1 MTSVVAVVALAGRSE
16 DGDEIEKYGWMDLA
30 RARAETVARAA
41 TASRITNDLIFSKSS
56 DEAENDAEAREEAA
70 TRAATRGSTRD
81 GYAACGM
88 RARCGDGRGSD
99 VRWETF
105 AWGSAASSSSSS
117 AAKSESAKMTVTRG
131 AEEAAALAC
140 ETLNSVSSSASA
152 SASARALVDVVWF
165 APSAGRDAASG
176 EETRYDDA
184 GAWTPAMVA
193 AYGVFRRA
201 KRLFG
206 EFARARVVSCGRGRV
221 SRGAR
226 AVAEAAGA
234 SVTKLDGDET
244 VDLAERW
251 RGSLAFASAKGK
263 ERIEIEGLR
272 LSEMELD
279 LSYGSKRVV
288 TNATA
293 VGGAATNV
301 DETPLSSALRVVEIV
316 RAGDIPSVYLS
327 AVPPLRL
334 RVDDVPQSRALRESL
349 FSSWSEAAARA
360 PTPGDAPAMVVKS
373 QWRMKASGTYRD
385 FSDDEFSTPL
395 LLYPVKQRRD
405 DEGMTA
411 MEFHLRP
418 LASVPELVRRLS
430 MGAGAS
436 GLNRSNVNI
445 DNMSKLA
452 RIRALE
458 EADEAL
464 NRLSDRQS
472 VKLDDIIARDDVS
485 ARDADDDTFEDAE
498 ANLEPMDAN
507 FSPEIGAVKSSKLHS
522 AVTAASRG
530 AKSSAVSDACA
541 EYAQLWTRCEA
552 RHRFPCPTDVD
563 GAGQK
568 SGSTVN
574 SSDAYSFKLDDIVDR
589 LMEFND
595 TNVSSRLGGQ
605 VDGVEGFYTETFA
618 KSIDIALS
626 QLDQNVAQS
635 DILQDDDRRERGGFG
650 AESAVEDVSK
660 TFHQLICETD
670 EHARNQRRTERM
682 RQIEE
687 KREKTFL
694 SLGIRRPLSSSSNKE
709 SAQRTEHRR
718 LKESDLTGSLSQQHF
733 DAVVSAEIVC
743 PDCARVL
750 QRPSSNTLKFCYE
763 CGARLA

>member
-1 MTSVVAVVALAGRSE
+1 MTSVVAVVALAGQSE
-16 DGDEIEKYGWMDLA
+16 DGDEVEEDDWMDLA
-30 RARAETVARAA
+30 RARAATVARAA
-41 TASRITNDLIFSKSS
+41 TASRMTKDLIFSKSS
-56 DEAENDAEAREEAA
+56 DEKENDADAREEAA
-70 TRAATRGSTRD
+70 TRAATRGSMRD
-81 GYAACGM
+81 GYAACGI
-88 RARCGDGRGSD
+88 RARCGDGGRSD

-105 AWGSAASSSSSS
+105 AWGSAASSSATSS
-117 AAKSESAKMTVTRG
+117 AKSESAKMTVTRG

-140 ETLNSVSSSASA
+140 ETLNSVSSSAIA
-152 SASARALVDVVWF
+152 SASARAVVDVVWF
-165 APSAGRDAASG
+165 APSAGRDASSG
-176 EETRYDDA
+176 EETRYADA
-184 GAWTPAMVA
+184 GEWTPAMVA

-201 KRLFG
+201 KSLFG

-226 AVAEAAGA
+226 AVAEAAGV
-234 SVTKLDGDET
+234 SVTTLDGDET

-251 RGSLAFASAKGK
+251 RGSLVFAPAKGN

-272 LSEMELD
+272 LSAMELD
-279 LSYGSKRVV
+279 LSYGSKRVATNDAAFGGHR
-288 TNATA
+288 TNA
-293 VGGAATNV
+293 

-334 RVDDVPQSRALRESL
+334 RMDDVPQSRALRESL

-360 PTPGDAPAMVVKS
+360 QTPGDAPAMVVKS
-373 QWRMKASGTYRD
+373 QWRMKASGNYRD
-385 FSDDEFSTPL
+385 FADDEFSTPL
-395 LLYPVKQRRD
+395 LLYPVRQRRD
-405 DEGMTA
+405 DEGTTA

-430 MGAGAS
+430 VGAGAS

-445 DNMSKLA
+445 DNMSRLA

-485 ARDADDDTFEDAE
+485 ARDADDEIFEDAE

-530 AKSSAVSDACA
+530 ARSNAVSDACA

-552 RHRFPCPTDVD
+552 RHRFLCPTDVD
-563 GAGQK
+563 GVGQK
-568 SGSTVN
+568 SGSTIN
-574 SSDAYSFKLDDIVDR
+574 SADAYSFKLDDIVDR

-595 TNVSSRLGGQ
+595 TNVSSRLGGH

-626 QLDQNVAQS
+626 ELDQNVAQCT
-635 DILQDDDRRERGGFG
+635 ILQDDDGREVGGIG
-650 AESAVEDVSK
+650 AESAVEEAAK

-670 EHARNQRRTERM
+670 ENTRNQRRAERI

-694 SLGIRRPLSSSSNKE
+694 ALGIRRPLSSSSNKE
-709 SAQRTEHRR
+709 SAQRMDHRR
-718 LKESDLTGSLSQQHF
+718 LKEPTASLSQQRF
-733 DAVVSAEIVC
+733 DDVVSAEIVC
-743 PDCARVL
+743 PGCARVL
-750 QRPSSNTLKFCYE
+750 QRPSSNILKFCYE
-763 CGARLA
+763 CGTKLT